1 MTKLLRSPVF
11 SGAIAVC
18 LSAVMWGFDG
28 IYLTPRL
35 YNLNISFVV
44 FILHLIPFLLMNLF
58 FFKEYRILGKLKR
71 NDLILLSLVALSG
84 GVIGTM
90 AIVRALFLVNFQ
102 DLSIVVLLQKLQ
114 PVFAIS
120 LAYFFLKEKMR
131 ENFFIWAAIAVA
143 ASYTLTFG
151 FNLPDFNTG
160 TQTAVAAGYSLLA
173 AFAFGSATVLGK
185 GVLKKLTFYSATFFR
200 YGFTSLFMLIIILAT
215 GNLME
220 FKVVTPNNW
229 LIIFIIAF
237 TVGSGAIFLYYYG
250 LRKVPAM
257 LSTILELLFPLSA
270 ILFDYIFNDKL
281 LSTTQWISAAVMLY
295 AIVRLSIS
303 PHIQK

>member
-1 MTKLLRSPVF
+1 
-11 SGAIAVC
+11 
-18 LSAVMWGFDG
+18 MWGFDG

-44 FILHLIPFLLMNLF
+44 FIVHLIPFLLMNF
-58 FFKEYRILGKLKR
+58 FFYREYRKLYSLNR
-71 NDLILLSLVALSG
+71 NDLLMLLLVALSG

-114 PVFAIS
+114 PVFAIV
-120 LAYFFLKEKMR
+120 LAYFILNEKMR
-131 ENFFIWAAIAVA
+131 ENFFIWASLAVL

-151 FNLPDFNTG
+151 LHLPDVNTG
-160 TQTAVAAGYSLLA
+160 TQTAMAAGYSLIA

-185 GVLKKLTFYSATFFR
+185 GVLKKLTFYAATFYR
-200 YGFTSLFMLIIILAT
+200 YGLTSIIMLLIIVIT
-215 GNLME
+215 GNVME
-220 FKVVTPNNW
+220 FRVVTATNW
-229 LIIFIIAF
+229 IVIFIIAL

-257 LSTILELLFPLSA
+257 LSTILELFFPISA
-270 ILFDYIFNDKL
+270 ILFDYIFNDKI
-281 LSTTQWISAAVMLY
+281 LSTVQWISALIMLF
-295 AIVRLSIS
+295 AIVKLSIS
-303 PHIQK
+303 PQIGKKLPKT